1 MAGPYITI
9 DLAKITHNART
20 ITRLCAQHGIEV
32 TGVTKGTCGLP
43 EVARAMLC
51 GGVVSVGESRLQ
63 NIHRLRASGI
73 NTSYMLLRI
82 PPLTA
87 VDDVVASVDT
97 SLNSEVSV
105 IAALSE
111 AASRQVQAASRGYG
125 ITVYHCANSAVI
137 FDLPEA

>member
-1 MAGPYITI
+1 
-9 DLAKITHNART
+9 
-20 ITRLCAQHGIEV
+20 
-32 TGVTKGTCGLP
+32 
-43 EVARAMLC
+43 
-51 GGVVSVGESRLQ
+51 
-63 NIHRLRASGI
+63 
-73 NTSYMLLRI
+73 
-82 PPLTA
+82 
-87 VDDVVASVDT
+87 VDDVVASVDI